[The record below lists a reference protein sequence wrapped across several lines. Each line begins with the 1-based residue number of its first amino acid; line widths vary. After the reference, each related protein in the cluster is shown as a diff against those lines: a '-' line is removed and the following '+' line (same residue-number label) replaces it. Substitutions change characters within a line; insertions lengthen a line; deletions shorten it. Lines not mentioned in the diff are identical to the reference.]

1 MNHALISA
9 LLLPSTY
16 PEPTSQVDLV
26 QTHVSCLF
34 LTDTLVYKV
43 KKAVNFGFLD
53 FSTLKLRHHFCQ
65 EEVRLNSR
73 LCPGMYLGVVPI
85 VRTAAGFAIDT
96 PGTVVEYA
104 VRMQRLPADRM
115 LNQLLEH
122 GTVTGDEIAAV
133 ASLIAR
139 FHLAATTGPEIAGNG
154 LPDVINANWAENIG
168 QLPAAALGR
177 FPAEELARIDQWG
190 RDYLENNQALFA
202 GRVAGGFIRDCDGD
216 IHSENICL
224 TEPIRIF
231 DCIEFNS
238 RFRYSDTAA
247 DLAFLLMDLDYH
259 RRPELAEVA
268 VATYTAITGDDEA
281 RQLFP
286 YYKVYRALIRAKVEA
301 LRSLDPHCT
310 SDERRAAAEA
320 SLAYLRLARGLTRRQ
335 ALPPTL
341 ILTCGRMG
349 CGKTTLAEAL
359 AFELG
364 LPLVRSDLVR
374 KELAGIAP
382 ATRVADRFG
391 AGLYRREQTDLTYQA
406 LASRSGAA
414 LQGGASIIVD
424 ASFGDESWRRHF
436 CRLAEQHGA
445 RSLLLYLHG
454 SDDLHRERLRQR
466 TATGGDASDGR
477 IEIYNQQAGTF
488 TPPTGAE
495 APVIRLDAAR
505 SLDDLIQN
513 VHAALTG

>member
-1 MNHALISA
+1 MLVADRGGGPLHADPAYAAKAGFKAPIRPKIRDEIWVKLWGNLSFNPISA
-9 LLLPSTY
+9 L
-16 PEPTSQVDLV
+16 
-26 QTHVSCLF
+26 TH
-34 LTDTLVYKV
+34 
-43 KKAVNFGFLD
+43 A
-53 FSTLKLRHHFCQ
+53 
-65 EEVRLNSR
+65 
-73 LCPGMYLGVVPI
+73 
-85 VRTAAGFAIDT
+85 
-96 PGTVVEYA
+96 
-104 VRMQRLPADRM
+104 
-115 LNQLLEH
+115 
-122 GTVTGDEIAAV
+122 
-133 ASLIAR
+133 
-139 FHLAATTGPEIAGNG
+139 
-154 LPDVINANWAENIG
+154 
-168 QLPAAALGR
+168 
-177 FPAEELARIDQWG
+177 
-190 RDYLENNQALFA
+190 
-202 GRVAGGFIRDCDGD
+202 
-216 IHSENICL
+216 
-224 TEPIRIF
+224 
-231 DCIEFNS
+231 
-238 RFRYSDTAA
+238 
-247 DLAFLLMDLDYH
+247 
-259 RRPELAEVA
+259 
-268 VATYTAITGDDEA
+268 
-281 RQLFP
+281 
-286 YYKVYRALIRAKVEA
+286 
-301 LRSLDPHCT
+301 
-310 SDERRAAAEA
+310 
-320 SLAYLRLARGLTRRQ
+320 
-335 ALPPTL
+335 
-341 ILTCGRMG
+341 
-349 CGKTTLAEAL
+349 TLAEAL